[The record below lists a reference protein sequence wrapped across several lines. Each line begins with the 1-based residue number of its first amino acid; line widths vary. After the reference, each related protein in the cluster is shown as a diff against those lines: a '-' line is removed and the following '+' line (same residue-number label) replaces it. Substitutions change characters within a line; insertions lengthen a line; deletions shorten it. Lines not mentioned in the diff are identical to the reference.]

1 MDARQLKQ
9 QIQQAT
15 ALFQAGR
22 YDEAEVL
29 LLEIVKHT
37 PLYANIYN
45 MLGFIYSRRNAP
57 DKAVEVFRQALS
69 INPGYTEA
77 RLNLAITL
85 ADMGAYNEALQEYG
99 LAKEREE
106 AKAPTLPTHA
116 QARLASAHADL
127 AKAYQELGLYPQA
140 VEQYEQAI
148 ALAPNFPDL
157 HCNLARCQ
165 MEAGNG
171 EKAQTSLERALEL
184 HPTYADALVQL
195 GLLYYQRRETPKA
208 VSHWE
213 KALASD
219 PANVLAQIYLRMA
232 REGGAGD

>member
-1 MDARQLKQ
+1 MDAQQLKQ

-15 ALFQAGR
+15 ALFQSGR
-22 YDEAEVL
+22 YDESEVL
-29 LLEIVKHT
+29 LLEIVKQT

-45 MLGFIYSRRNAP
+45 MLGFIYSQQNAP
-57 DKAVEVFRQALS
+57 DKAVDLFRQALS

-85 ADMGAYNEALQEYG
+85 ADMGVYGEAVREYG

-116 QARLASAHADL
+116 QARLANAHAEL
-127 AKAYQELGLYPQA
+127 GKAYQELRLYPQA
-140 VEQYEQAI
+140 VHEYEKAI
-148 ALAPNFPDL
+148 ALAPHFPDL
-157 HCNLARCQ
+157 HCNLARCY
-165 MEAGNG
+165 MEAEDGDRA
-171 EKAQTSLERALEL
+171 EAALAHALEL
-184 HPTYADALVQL
+184 HPGYADALVQM
-195 GLLYYQRRETPKA
+195 GLLHYQRRETFQA
-208 VSHWE
+208 VASWE

-219 PANVLAQIYLRMA
+219 PGNVLVQIYLRMA

>member
-22 YDEAEVL
+22 YDEAEPL
-29 LLEIVKHT
+29 LAEVAKHT

-45 MLGFIYSRRNAP
+45 MLGFIYSQRNAP

-85 ADMGAYNEALQEYG
+85 ADMGAYSDALKEYE

-106 AKAPTLPTHA
+106 AKAPILPTHA
-116 QARLASAHADL
+116 QSRLANAHADL
-127 AKAYQELGLYPQA
+127 AKAYQELGLHPQA
-140 VEQYEQAI
+140 VQEYEKAI
-148 ALAPNFPDL
+148 ALAPRFPDL
-157 HCNLARCQ
+157 HCNLARCF
-165 MEAGNG
+165 MEAGDG
-171 EKAQTSLERALEL
+171 DRARGALERALEI
-184 HPTYADALVQL
+184 HPAYVDALVQL
-195 GLLYYQRRETPKA
+195 GLLNYQSREMGQA
-208 VSHWE
+208 VSTWE
-213 KALASD
+213 KALAAD

-232 REGGAGD
+232 REGSARG

>member
-9 QIQQAT
+9 QIQQAM

-45 MLGFIYSRRNAP
+45 MLGFIYSQRNSP
-57 DKAVEVFRQALS
+57 DKAVEVFRQALT
-69 INPGYTEA
+69 INPRYTEA

-85 ADMGAYNEALQEYG
+85 ADMGAYSEALREYG
-99 LAKEREE
+99 LAREGE
-106 AKAPTLPTHA
+106 ETKASSLPTHA
-116 QARLASAHADL
+116 QARLANAHAEL

-140 VEQYEQAI
+140 VQEYEKAI
-148 ALAPNFPDL
+148 GLAPLFPDL
-157 HCNLARCQ
+157 HCNLARCY
-165 MEAGNG
+165 MEAGDG
-171 EKAQTSLERALEL
+171 DQAQTALKHALEL

-195 GLLYYQRRETPKA
+195 GLLHYQRRETSQA
-208 VSHWE
+208 VSTWE
-213 KALASD
+213 KALTSD

-232 REGGAGD
+232 REGGTGN

>member
-1 MDARQLKQ
+1 MDAQQLKQ

-15 ALFQAGR
+15 ALFQSGR

-29 LLEIVKHT
+29 LLEIVKQT

-45 MLGFIYSRRNAP
+45 MLGFIYSQQNAP
-57 DKAVEVFRQALS
+57 DKAVDLFRQALS

-85 ADMGAYNEALQEYG
+85 ADMGVYGEALREYG

-116 QARLASAHADL
+116 QARLANAHVEL
-127 AKAYQELGLYPQA
+127 GKAYQELRLYPQA
-140 VEQYEQAI
+140 VQEYEKAI
-148 ALAPNFPDL
+148 ALAPHFPDL
-157 HCNLARCQ
+157 HCNLARCY
-165 MEAGNG
+165 MEAEDGDRA
-171 EKAQTSLERALEL
+171 EAALARALEL
-184 HPTYADALVQL
+184 HPGYADALVQM
-195 GLLYYQRRETPKA
+195 GLLHYQRRETFQA
-208 VSHWE
+208 VVSWE

-219 PANVLAQIYLRMA
+219 PGNVLVQIYLRMA

>member
-9 QIQQAT
+9 QIQQAM

-45 MLGFIYSRRNAP
+45 MLGFIYSQRNSP
-57 DKAVEVFRQALS
+57 DKAVEVFRQALT
-69 INPGYTEA
+69 INPRYTEA

-85 ADMGAYNEALQEYG
+85 ADMGAYSEALREYG
-99 LAKEREE
+99 LAREGE
-106 AKAPTLPTHA
+106 ETKASSLPTHA
-116 QARLASAHADL
+116 QARLANAHAEL
-127 AKAYQELGLYPQA
+127 AKAYQELGLFPQA
-140 VEQYEQAI
+140 VQEYEKAI
-148 ALAPNFPDL
+148 GLAPLFPDL
-157 HCNLARCQ
+157 HCKLARCY
-165 MEAGNG
+165 MEAGDG
-171 EKAQTSLERALEL
+171 DQAQTALKHALEL

-195 GLLYYQRRETPKA
+195 GLLHYQRRETSQA
-208 VSHWE
+208 VSTWE
-213 KALASD
+213 KALTAD

-232 REGGAGD
+232 REGGTGN

>member
-45 MLGFIYSRRNAP
+45 MLGFIHSQRNAP

-85 ADMGAYNEALQEYG
+85 ADMGAYGEALREYG

-106 AKAPTLPTHA
+106 AKASSLPTHA
-116 QARLASAHADL
+116 QARLANAHVEL

-140 VEQYEQAI
+140 VQEYEKAI
-148 ALAPNFPDL
+148 GLAPHFPDL
-157 HCNLARCQ
+157 HCNLARCY
-165 MEAGNG
+165 MDAGDG
-171 EKAQTSLERALEL
+171 DRAQTALKHALEL

-195 GLLYYQRRETPKA
+195 GLLHYQRRETSQA
-208 VSHWE
+208 VSTWE
-213 KALASD
+213 KALVAD

-232 REGGAGD
+232 REGSAGN